1 MAFFMLRPMRVSIR
15 SPLQRGIVTNAR
27 ARLGGRGG
35 VRGGS
40 PRQLSTGT
48 QEVQEVPS
56 SINPLLHWLGGAAV
70 ASGLWCAFGGGTVK
84 EEPESTVEL
93 GVLEGKEA
101 GLIRVCPIVG
111 KTTQPDDVEIVIF
124 HGGCKEKTS
133 CTD

>member
-1 MAFFMLRPMRVSIR
+1 M
-15 SPLQRGIVTNAR
+15 
-27 ARLGGRGG
+27 
-35 VRGGS
+35 RGGS